1 MIKGKIMVFVF
12 DLDDTICDTNGYSEK
27 YISDFFAKNNLP
39 FVKVANETRF
49 AEAKFS
55 WNMETALEWYKT
67 YGDEMM
73 LHFPCHPYAIEAI
86 NALHDAGHKIVI
98 ATARATDWHT
108 KPEEITFSWLE
119 KIGLKYDKIYIGR
132 VDKENVCKEEN
143 ADVFIDDDLKI
154 TDRVSQVFSGMENK
168 YVFLSTTDYNKNLST
183 PAGVKRMK
191 NFEEFAKMFNVKLS
205 KEKQ

>member
-1 MIKGKIMVFVF
+1 MVFVF
-12 DLDDTICDTNGYSEK
+12 DLDDTVCDTNGYSEK
-27 YISDFFAKNNLP
+27 YISDFFEKHNLP
-39 FVKVANETRF
+39 YTKVANETRF

-73 LHFPCHPYAIEAI
+73 LHFPCVPNAIETI
-86 NALHDAGHKIVI
+86 NSLHDSGHKIVI

-108 KPEEITFSWLE
+108 KPEEITFAWLE

-132 VDKENVCKEEN
+132 VDKENICKEEN

-154 TDRVSQVFSGMENK
+154 TERVAQMFAGMQNK
-168 YVFLSTTDYNKNLST
+168 HTLLSTTDYNKNLHT
-183 PAGVKRMK
+183 PEGVCRIKD
-191 NFEEFAKMFNVKLS
+191 FEEFAKKFNVSLS
-205 KEKQ
+205 KQKQ